1 MAPALQFRHPRAADK
16 QTRSKERMMTRS
28 TNAIPVL
35 VCVVLAGLAIHS
47 GAAAQVRMMGP
58 DGENDVVMLGELG
71 VVAGVMPGDEQLS
84 VITLLP
90 DADPDLEVKRGDL
103 LLMVDGE
110 RVRDVAALRAAYE
123 ATEIGSTVKV
133 GFRRGDERFLAS
145 FEREQVEHGERRV
158 VMIGGP
164 GHDMGDM
171 QPVHEFGVILGEE
184 DGDVVVS
191 MELPMDEV
199 SFKKGDI
206 VKSING
212 LVVASLADFRG
223 AYESLDVGTEIALV
237 VARGGDEVA
246 ATRSKSD
253 GHPGMRIRRGP

>member
-90 DADPDLEVKRGDL
+90 DADPDLEGKRGDP

-110 RVRDVAALRAAYE
+110 RVRAVAAL
-123 ATEIGSTVKV
+123 
-133 GFRRGDERFLAS
+133 DERFLAS